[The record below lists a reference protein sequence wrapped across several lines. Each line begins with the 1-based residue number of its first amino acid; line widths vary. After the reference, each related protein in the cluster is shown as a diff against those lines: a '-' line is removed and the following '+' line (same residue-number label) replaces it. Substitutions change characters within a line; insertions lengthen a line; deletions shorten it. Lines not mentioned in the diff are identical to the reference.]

1 MIGYSGDIQT
11 AGFQQNLL
19 NKIKYG
25 GQTFFHDYSVILEPG
40 PLSKD
45 KSFPFCEKQTNRQQL
60 QQMTGKEKE
69 DIYFVDYC
77 RSRKFLLRSS
87 ENKMAYEDKFK
98 QSSLISNNHLSQ

>member
-25 GQTFFHDYSVILEPG
+25 GKFFLDYSVILELG

-45 KSFPFCEKQTNRQQL
+45 KGFCFCKNQTTTTTNEGKRKGRHPFCR
-60 QQMTGKEKE
+60 
-69 DIYFVDYC
+69 
-77 RSRKFLLRSS
+77 LLPIH
-87 ENKMAYEDKFK
+87 KT
-98 QSSLISNNHLSQ
+98 LITILRVQDGVRVRV

>member
-25 GQTFFHDYSVILEPG
+25 GQFFFHHYSVILELG

-45 KSFPFCEKQTNRQQL
+45 KGFCLFSVKNKQQL
-60 QQMTGKEKE
+60 KQIRGKERE
-69 DIYFVDYC
+69 DIPFVDYC
-77 RSRKFLLRSS
+77 RSTKPLLQSY
-87 ENKMAYEDKFK
+87 EYKMAYEYEFK
-98 QSSLISNNHLSQ
+98 QSSHILNNHLSQ

>member
-25 GQTFFHDYSVILEPG
+25 GQFFFHDYSVILELG

-45 KSFPFCEKQTNRQQL
+45 NGFCFCKKQTTTTTNEGKRKGRHPFCR
-60 QQMTGKEKE
+60 
-69 DIYFVDYC
+69 
-77 RSRKFLLRSS
+77 LLPIQ
-87 ENKMAYEDKFK
+87 KT
-98 QSSLISNNHLSQ
+98 LITILREQDGVRVRV

>member
-45 KSFPFCEKQTNRQQL
+45 SRKTNKQTTTATND
-60 QQMTGKEKE
+60 GKRKGRHL
-69 DIYFVDYC
+69 FC
-77 RSRKFLLRSS
+77 RLLPIKKILVTIIRK
-87 ENKMAYEDKFK
+87 
-98 QSSLISNNHLSQ
+98 